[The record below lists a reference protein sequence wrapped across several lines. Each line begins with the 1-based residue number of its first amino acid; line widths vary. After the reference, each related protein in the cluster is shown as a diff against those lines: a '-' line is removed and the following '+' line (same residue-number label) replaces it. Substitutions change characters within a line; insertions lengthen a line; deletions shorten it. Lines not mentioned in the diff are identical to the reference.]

1 MNMAASTSTASSGA
15 GGAGVET
22 EVRVPDADPD
32 AFHGSRW
39 AGQAAAIAS
48 PRGDGEAVAAWLVA
62 DAERVLG
69 ELL

>member
-1 MNMAASTSTASSGA
+1 VPEFPWASTAVKPLSTASG
-15 GGAGVET
+15 E
-22 EVRVPDADPD
+22 
-32 AFHGSRW
+32 FHGSRW